1 MIYVIKHILQI
12 INRFYISIY
21 QQKEIVQ
28 NEFRV
33 IRQTSN
39 T

>member
-1 MIYVIKHILQI
+1 MIYVIKYILQI

-21 QQKEIVQ
+21 QQKEIAQ
-28 NEFRV
+28 NEIRV

>member
-1 MIYVIKHILQI
+1 MIYVIKYILQI

-21 QQKEIVQ
+21 QQKEIAQ
-28 NEFRV
+28 NEVRV

>member
-1 MIYVIKHILQI
+1 MIYVIQYILQI
-12 INRFYISIY
+12 INRFYISIN

>member
-1 MIYVIKHILQI
+1 MIYVIKYILQI
-12 INRFYISIY
+12 INRLYISIY
-21 QQKEIVQ
+21 QQKEIAQ

>member
-1 MIYVIKHILQI
+1 MIYVIKYILQI

-21 QQKEIVQ
+21 QQKEIAQ
-28 NEFRV
+28 NELRV

>member
-1 MIYVIKHILQI
+1 MIYVIKYILQI

-39 T
+39 A